1 MNSRECAHIDDKS
14 RSLDAGEKLYVA
26 VPMTEFFKFF
36 EMNSCLGCSR
46 TGDWKKRTV
55 ISVAR
60 AVETF
65 GSNEDQSRRSIRSIR
80 KSVPQL
86 FCVYRWCLI
95 GRFPIKKRV
104 KFSVIWLKRM
114 KGEWIFIYSS
124 NFWKERSFLLSS

>member
-1 MNSRECAHIDDKS
+1 MRTHRWQESIVGRRREIICRCTANDGVFQIFRD
-14 RSLDAGEKLYVA
+14 
-26 VPMTEFFKFF
+26 EFVFRVF
-36 EMNSCLGCSR
+36 ENRGLKKKNCNFSR
-46 TGDWKKRTV
+46 TCGWDVRFQRGS
-55 ISVAR
+55 I
-60 AVETF
+60 ETF
-65 GSNEDQSRRSIRSIR
+65 NSF